1 MSLAILKNEESEEG
15 VNLNVRIDNLAFLSW
30 LSDEETIRDEG
41 AIAGK
46 IRANPD
52 PTVQL
57 IDKYHDWQYLQFYRK
72 KGVFSVEESEK
83 MLLRLAQITEDIRIV
98 KEENFK
104 LTRDLPLSNGS
115 FLKLFGLSILNLV
128 LAGLLFYLFFL
139 LLMPL
144 SLISIKWIVVYS
156 LIIITLCWLILHFLF
171 PMGIEAL
178 KSSFSYWVEKNK
190 SKEKMKHNNLAI
202 ELKEREIG
210 SIESKYLYLPTREE
224 WEELKAL
231 RKDLFLM
238 EFNLSTSFYT
248 NKK

>member
-15 VNLNVRIDNLAFLSW
+15 VNSNVRIDNLAFLSW
-30 LSDEETIRDEG
+30 LTDEETIRDEG

-46 IRANPD
+46 IKANPD

-98 KEENFK
+98 KEENFR

-139 LLMPL
+139 LLMPEAF
-144 SLISIKWIVVYS
+144 ISIKWIVVYS
-156 LIIITLCWLILHFLF
+156 LIIIMLCWLILHFLF

-190 SKEKMKHNNLAI
+190 SKEKMNYDSNI
-202 ELKEREIG
+202 EEI
-210 SIESKYLYLPTREE
+210 IKLHVKPVIVETTFIYTKYEG
-224 WEELKAL
+224 
-231 RKDLFLM
+231 
-238 EFNLSTSFYT
+238 TSSSF
-248 NKK
+248 KFF

>member
-1 MSLAILKNEESEEG
+1 MSLAILKNEESDEG
-15 VNLNVRIDNLAFLSW
+15 VNSTARIDNLAFLSW
-30 LSDEETIRDEG
+30 LTDEETIRDEG

-46 IRANPD
+46 IKANPE
-52 PTVQL
+52 PTIQL

-83 MLLRLAQITEDIRIV
+83 ILLRLAQITEDIRGV
-98 KEENFK
+98 KEENFR
-104 LTRDLPLSNGS
+104 LTRDFPLSNGS
-115 FLKLFGLSILNLV
+115 YLKLFGLSFLNFV

-139 LLMPL
+139 LLIPQEF
-144 SLISIKWIVVYS
+144 ISIKWIVIYS
-156 LIIITLCWLILHFLF
+156 LIIITLCWLILQITF
-171 PMGIEAL
+171 PKGMDAL

-190 SKEKMKHNNLAI
+190 AKEKMKHNNQAI
-202 ELKEREIG
+202 ELKEREIR
-210 SIESKYLYLPTREE
+210 SIESKYIYLPTNEE

-238 EFNLSTSFYT
+238 EFNLSTSFYI